1 MAPAQGRWAPGRAA
15 KGSFFLPEPVRRR
28 AVRARGTQG
37 WQRSERGAGTPATA
51 PGWAPRTLQV
61 CLLLLHSI
69 LMLSESCAA
78 SPGAG
83 FVAFEPPTNT
93 PEAQKCAWVLAPSF
107 THGNA
112 GAIRE
117 VRSLRGLRATPV
129 SSCLSCPGRDVA
141 AERAPGF
148 GSRSL
153 GGPAEPAG
161 LPGEPC
167 PGLELEP
174 QPQQRELSKTPV
186 PGQHPPTATAPLPWA
201 GSSQGLPAWKMS
213 APSGL
218 TGPFLGPRRRL
229 SPAPAPQ
236 FPSQRSI
243 FGSRAAA
250 QSAPARID
258 AMGRNGR
265 G

>member
-37 WQRSERGAGTPATA
+37 WQRSERSVGTPATA

-61 CLLLLHSI
+61 CLLLLHNI

-78 SPGAG
+78 SPGAE

-129 SSCLSCPGRDVA
+129 SSCLPCPGQDVA

-174 QPQQRELSKTPV
+174 QPQQRELSKTR
-186 PGQHPPTATAPLPWA
+186 AA
-201 GSSQGLPAWKMS
+201 
-213 APSGL
+213 
-218 TGPFLGPRRRL
+218 
-229 SPAPAPQ
+229 
-236 FPSQRSI
+236 
-243 FGSRAAA
+243 RAAA
-250 QSAPARID
+250 GRASPGGNTLPPPQPRSRGQGAAR
-258 AMGRNGR
+258 GSLLGKCRRLLG
-265 G
+265 